1 MFNRISKRSIDIG
14 SIRPEDKSAIV
25 CEQVMVG
32 YDADTKEYGI
42 VVNRPI
48 RGDVISLVIFDYEN
62 DYVVDGKLNV
72 NDKVVTFLKDTDT
85 TLAGLTAEIKYLS
98 E

>member
-25 CEQVMVG
+25 SEQVMVG
-32 YDADTKEYGI
+32 YNSDTNEYGI
-42 VVNRPI
+42 VVSRPI

-62 DYVVDGKLNV
+62 DCVIDGKINV
-72 NDKVVTFLKDTDT
+72 AGRVVTFLKDTGN
-85 TLAGLTAEIKYLS
+85 TLVGLTAEIKYLS